1 MSGLSD
7 FVDYSYKS
15 TLGRAKDFLKNG
27 TNPRKAIASG
37 LRGQVGKDGVFDVKR
52 DVGFLEEDMDRLFV
66 GEPEKPLEPEAA
78 EPTLKSVESRS
89 NSQNLARRRKAASL
103 YSDEPLAKKTML
115 GG

>member
-15 TLGRAKDFLKNG
+15 TLGRAKDFLKNS
-27 TNPRKAIASG
+27 TNPRKSIASG
-37 LRGQVGKDGVFDVKR
+37 LRGQVGKDGIFDFKR
-52 DVGFLEEDMDRLFV
+52 DKGFFEEDMDRLFV

-78 EPTLKSVESRS
+78 EPTLKSAESRS
-89 NSQNLARRRKAASL
+89 NSQNMARRRKAASL
-103 YSDEPLAKKTML
+103 YANEPLAKKSTL